1 MTERIYRDPVHNIIR
16 LQTDSDEGELMMR
29 LIDAAEFQRLRRIKQ
44 LGLGLYTYQGAEH
57 SRFTHSLG
65 AFHLMTRVLDRFS
78 ERYAIDPQ
86 DRIAARAAALLHDVG
101 HGSFSHVMEKLIDFH
116 HEQRTV
122 QVILDEGS
130 EIGSLLRSYSVDLPR
145 SVAGIIEGTFRPSAL
160 AQLVSSQLDVDRMDY
175 LLRDSLM
182 TGAKYGIYDLEW
194 IINALAIDED
204 ADRIYVEARGI
215 YAVEEYLQARY
226 YMFRQ
231 VYFHRTLR
239 SAEAALRSIIRRA
252 LRLLDDG
259 HEVWYAPGTPF
270 EKILRREE
278 LSISEHLQIDDSDFV
293 FHVKQWQNSSD
304 AVLRDLSRRFTDRR
318 LFKAIDLDMPH
329 EQQAEFLS
337 SAKKLVE
344 QAGFDPEYYFVED
357 RASDLPYYNYYAA
370 EEAEPKTHIYVES
383 GYASPQIREISE
395 VSNVVRGLQQPYEL
409 HRICFPAEVK
419 NEVYEL
425 YHRGS
430 AKKLTVR

>member
-1 MTERIYRDPVHNIIR
+1 MAERIYRDPVHNIIR

-65 AFHLMTRVLDRFS
+65 ALHLMTRVLDRLG
-78 ERYAIDPQ
+78 ERYAIDPA
-86 DRIAARAAALLHDVG
+86 DRVAARAAALLHDVG
-101 HGSFSHVMEKLIDFH
+101 HGSFSHVMEKVLNFH
-116 HEQRTV
+116 HERWTID
-122 QVILDEGS
+122 VILSDSS
-130 EIGSLLRSYSVDLPR
+130 EIGELLRSHSSDLPEQ
-145 SVAGIIEGTFRPSAL
+145 VASIIEGKFRPSAL

-194 IINALAIDED
+194 IINALAIDEA
-204 ADRIYVEARGI
+204 ADRIYVEARGV

-259 HEVWYAPGTPF
+259 HEVWHAPGTPF

-293 FHVKQWQNSSD
+293 FHVKQWQNSAD
-304 AVLRDLSRRFTDRR
+304 AILSDLSRRFTARR

-370 EEAEPKTHIYVES
+370 EKA
-383 GYASPQIREISE
+383 
-395 VSNVVRGLQQPYEL
+395 
-409 HRICFPAEVK
+409 
-419 NEVYEL
+419 
-425 YHRGS
+425 
-430 AKKLTVR
+430 

>member
-1 MTERIYRDPVHNIIR
+1 MTERIYRDPVHHIIR
-16 LQTDSDEGELMMR
+16 LQTDTDEGELMMR

-78 ERYAIDPQ
+78 ERYAIDPA

-122 QVILDEGS
+122 QVILDEQS
-130 EIGSLLRSYSVDLPR
+130 EIGTLLKSYSPDLPR
-145 SVAGIIEGTFRPSAL
+145 NVAAIIEGTFKPSAL

-278 LSISEHLQIDDSDFV
+278 LSIAEHLQIDDSDFV
-293 FHVKQWQNSSD
+293 FHVKQWQNSGD
-304 AVLRDLSRRFTDRR
+304 AVLRDLSKRFTDRR
-318 LFKAIDLDMPH
+318 LFKAIDLDMPQ

-337 SAKKLVE
+337 SAKQLVE

-370 EEAEPKTHIYVES
+370 EKAEPKTHIYVES

-425 YHRGS
+425 YHRGN
-430 AKKLTVR
+430 AKKQTVR